1 MHIGNFVEVKASRI
15 GAGSRAGH
23 FSYIGDAKVGADVNI
38 GAGTVTCNY
47 DGEKKN
53 ETVIEDGAFIG
64 SDTMLVAPV
73 RVGRKASTGAGSVVT
88 KDVPDGVKVA
98 GVPARAVPKP
108 SKRAKAKRD
117 KRPARRAKSV
127 DSDTFIA
134 LIFLVL
140 GIIVFILVVA
150 AEAGVIA
157 GMRERAMRE
166 PAESRVDALRR
177 FYHERQLTL
186 SSLTLARNLALV
198 GVTAIVVFLVLREWS
213 DSWLAL
219 AVTTSPSPP
228 RSFSFRRFRGL
239 WSRRTRTAGRSRSRP
254 FVAFTRMAFRLPV
267 LLLDAPMGVVLRTWQ
282 RKQAAVAGGAEELI
296 LLIEMEEASA
306 SLHEDERDMI
316 RGVIE
321 LEFTAVREIMV
332 PRTDIV
338 AVDADATL
346 DDVAAL
352 MVERGFS
359 RVPVYKENLDNIA
372 GIVHGKEMMKYLAKK
387 GGPQPTFQEI
397 MRPAYFVPE
406 SKKVHALL
414 NEMRKNQI
422 SIAIVVDEYGGTAGL
437 VTVEDVLEEIVGEI
451 RDEFD
456 IEEQPVQ
463 LLTPDEVIIDARVAI
478 DDLSEMFDI
487 QIKKN
492 DFDSIGG
499 LIINELGRIPSVG
512 DNVRVNGI
520 SLKVLSVA
528 GRRIKKVR
536 VTKLPEHEPG
546 HGRRK
551 RHSLIRRESRSK

>member
-1 MHIGNFVEVKASRI
+1 
-15 GAGSRAGH
+15 
-23 FSYIGDAKVGADVNI
+23 
-38 GAGTVTCNY
+38 
-47 DGEKKN
+47 
-53 ETVIEDGAFIG
+53 
-64 SDTMLVAPV
+64 
-73 RVGRKASTGAGSVVT
+73 
-88 KDVPDGVKVA
+88 
-98 GVPARAVPKP
+98 
-108 SKRAKAKRD
+108 
-117 KRPARRAKSV
+117 V
-127 DSDTFIA
+127 DSDTLIA
-134 LIFLVL
+134 VLFLIV

-157 GMRERAMRE
+157 GMRERALRE

-219 AVTTSPSPP
+219 AATTVAVAAAFLLLQAFPRTLVTQDPN
-228 RSFSFRRFRGL
+228 RWQIAL
-239 WSRRTRTAGRSRSRP
+239 RP
-254 FVAFTRMAFRLPV
+254 FVAFIRMAFRLPV

-338 AVDADATL
+338 AIDVNATI
-346 DDVAAL
+346 DDVAAI
-352 MVERGFS
+352 MVERGIS
-359 RVPVYKENLDNIA
+359 RVPAYEENLDNIT
-372 GIVHGKEMMKYLAKK
+372 GIVHGKEVMKHLAKND
-387 GGPQPTFQEI
+387 GQRPTLKEI
-397 MRPAYFVPE
+397 MRTAYAVPE
-406 SKKVHALL
+406 SKKVHELL
-414 NEMRKNQI
+414 TEMRKNQI
-422 SIAIVVDEYGGTAGL
+422 SIGIVVDEYGGTAGL

-456 IEEQPVQ
+456 IEDQPVQ
-463 LLTPDEVIIDARVAI
+463 LLTPDEVIVDARVGI
-478 DDLSEMFDI
+478 DDLSEMFDV

-499 LIINELGRIPSVG
+499 FIINELGRIPSVG

-536 VTKLPEHEPG
+536 VTKLAEHKPEPG
-546 HGRRK
+546 GDNGVR
-551 RHSLIRRESRSK
+551 

>member
-1 MHIGNFVEVKASRI
+1 VA
-15 GAGSRAGH
+15 
-23 FSYIGDAKVGADVNI
+23 
-38 GAGTVTCNY
+38 
-47 DGEKKN
+47 
-53 ETVIEDGAFIG
+53 
-64 SDTMLVAPV
+64 SDTL
-73 RVGRKASTGAGSVVT
+73 
-88 KDVPDGVKVA
+88 
-98 GVPARAVPKP
+98 
-108 SKRAKAKRD
+108 
-117 KRPARRAKSV
+117 
-127 DSDTFIA
+127 IA
-134 LIFLVL
+134 LVFLAL
-140 GIIVFILVVA
+140 GIAVFILVVA

-219 AVTTSPSPP
+219 AVTTVAVAAAFLLLQAFP
-228 RSFSFRRFRGL
+228 RTLVAQDPNR
-239 WSRRTRTAGRSRSRP
+239 WQTALRP
-254 FVAFTRMAFRLPV
+254 FVAFIRMAFRVPV

-338 AVDADATL
+338 AVEAKATL

-359 RVPVYKENLDNIA
+359 RLPVYQENLDNIA
-372 GIVHGKEMMKYLAKK
+372 GIVHGKEVMKYLAKK
-387 GGPQPTFQEI
+387 SELQPRLQDI

-406 SKKVHALL
+406 SKKVHQLL
-414 NEMRKNQI
+414 AEMRKNQI

-437 VTVEDVLEEIVGEI
+437 AAVEDVLEEIVGEI

-456 IEEQPVQ
+456 KEDQTVQ
-463 LLTPDEVIIDARVAI
+463 LLTPDEVIVDARVAI

-536 VTKLPEHEPG
+536 VTKLPEHQPEPG
-546 HGRRK
+546 SGNG
-551 RHSLIRRESRSK
+551 IR

>member
-1 MHIGNFVEVKASRI
+1 M
-15 GAGSRAGH
+15 
-23 FSYIGDAKVGADVNI
+23 
-38 GAGTVTCNY
+38 
-47 DGEKKN
+47 
-53 ETVIEDGAFIG
+53 
-64 SDTMLVAPV
+64 
-73 RVGRKASTGAGSVVT
+73 
-88 KDVPDGVKVA
+88 
-98 GVPARAVPKP
+98 
-108 SKRAKAKRD
+108 
-117 KRPARRAKSV
+117 
-127 DSDTFIA
+127 DSDSLIA
-134 LIFLVL
+134 LIFLL
-140 GIIVFILVVA
+140 IGIIVFILVVA

-219 AVTTSPSPP
+219 AVTTVAIAAAFLLLQAFP
-228 RSFSFRRFRGL
+228 RALVAQDPNRWQIAL
-239 WSRRTRTAGRSRSRP
+239 RP
-254 FVAFTRMAFRLPV
+254 FVAFTRMAFRIPV

-359 RVPVYKENLDNIA
+359 RVVVYKENLDNIA
-372 GIVHGKEMMKYLAKK
+372 GIVHGKEVLKHLAKK
-387 GGPQPTFQEI
+387 GGAQPNLQEI

-492 DFDSIGG
+492 DFDSVGG

-536 VTKLPEHEPG
+536 VTKQPEHQPG
-546 HGRRK
+546 PGGENGVR
-551 RHSLIRRESRSK
+551 

>member
-1 MHIGNFVEVKASRI
+1 
-15 GAGSRAGH
+15 
-23 FSYIGDAKVGADVNI
+23 
-38 GAGTVTCNY
+38 
-47 DGEKKN
+47 
-53 ETVIEDGAFIG
+53 
-64 SDTMLVAPV
+64 
-73 RVGRKASTGAGSVVT
+73 
-88 KDVPDGVKVA
+88 
-98 GVPARAVPKP
+98 
-108 SKRAKAKRD
+108 
-117 KRPARRAKSV
+117 V
-127 DSDTFIA
+127 DSDTLIA
-134 LIFLVL
+134 LVFLIL
-140 GIIVFILVVA
+140 GIAIFIMVVA

-157 GMRERAMRE
+157 GMRERVMRE

-219 AVTTSPSPP
+219 AATTVAVAAAFLLLQAFP
-228 RSFSFRRFRGL
+228 RTLVSQNP
-239 WSRRTRTAGRSRSRP
+239 GRWQVALRP
-254 FVAFTRMAFRLPV
+254 FVGFIRMAFRIPV

-338 AVDADATL
+338 AVESKATL
-346 DDVAAL
+346 RDVAAM
-352 MVERGFS
+352 MVERGIS
-359 RVPVYKENLDNIA
+359 RVPVYEDNFDNIV
-372 GIVHGKEMMKYLAKK
+372 GIVHAKEVMKYLAKK
-387 GGPQPTFQEI
+387 DGPQPSIQEI

-406 SKKVHALL
+406 SKKVHELL
-414 NEMRKNQI
+414 AEMRKNQI

-456 IEEQPVQ
+456 KEEQPVQ
-463 LLTPDEVIIDARVAI
+463 LVTEDEVIVDARVAI

-487 QIKKN
+487 QLKKN

-536 VTKLPEHEPG
+536 VTKLGEHEP
-546 HGRRK
+546 
-551 RHSLIRRESRSK
+551 ESQSENGVR

>member
-1 MHIGNFVEVKASRI
+1 MDN
-15 GAGSRAGH
+15 
-23 FSYIGDAKVGADVNI
+23 
-38 GAGTVTCNY
+38 
-47 DGEKKN
+47 
-53 ETVIEDGAFIG
+53 
-64 SDTMLVAPV
+64 
-73 RVGRKASTGAGSVVT
+73 
-88 KDVPDGVKVA
+88 
-98 GVPARAVPKP
+98 
-108 SKRAKAKRD
+108 
-117 KRPARRAKSV
+117 
-127 DSDTFIA
+127 DSLIA
-134 LIFLVL
+134 LVFLVL
-140 GIIVFILVVA
+140 GIIVFIMVVA

-157 GMRERAMRE
+157 GMRERALRE

-213 DSWLAL
+213 ESWLAL
-219 AVTTSPSPP
+219 AVTTIAIAAAFLLLQAFP
-228 RSFSFRRFRGL
+228 RTLVAQDPNRWQIAL
-239 WSRRTRTAGRSRSRP
+239 RP
-254 FVAFTRMAFRLPV
+254 FVAFIRMLFRIPV
-267 LLLDAPMGVVLRTWQ
+267 LVLDAPMGVVLRTWQ

-359 RVPVYKENLDNIA
+359 RVPVYEENLDNIA
-372 GIVHGKEMMKYLAKK
+372 GIVHGKEVMKYLARK
-387 GGPQPTFQEI
+387 GGPQPTLQEI

-414 NEMRKNQI
+414 SEMRKNQI

-437 VTVEDVLEEIVGEI
+437 LTVEDVLEEIVGEI

-463 LLTPDEVIIDARVAI
+463 LLTPEEVIIDARVAI

-492 DFDSIGG
+492 DFDSVGG

-536 VTKLPEHEPG
+536 VTKLPDHEPG
-546 HGRRK
+546 PAGENGVR
-551 RHSLIRRESRSK
+551 

>member
-1 MHIGNFVEVKASRI
+1 M
-15 GAGSRAGH
+15 
-23 FSYIGDAKVGADVNI
+23 
-38 GAGTVTCNY
+38 
-47 DGEKKN
+47 
-53 ETVIEDGAFIG
+53 
-64 SDTMLVAPV
+64 
-73 RVGRKASTGAGSVVT
+73 
-88 KDVPDGVKVA
+88 
-98 GVPARAVPKP
+98 
-108 SKRAKAKRD
+108 
-117 KRPARRAKSV
+117 
-127 DSDTFIA
+127 DSDTLVAVVF
-134 LIFLVL
+134 LIL
-140 GIIVFILVVA
+140 GVFVFILVVA

-186 SSLTLARNLALV
+186 SSLTLTRNLALV

-219 AVTTSPSPP
+219 AATTVAIAAAFLLLQAFP
-228 RSFSFRRFRGL
+228 RTLVAQDPNRWQIALG
-239 WSRRTRTAGRSRSRP
+239 P
-254 FVAFTRMAFRLPV
+254 FVAFTRMVFRLPV
-267 LLLDAPMGVVLRTWQ
+267 LVLDAPMGVVLRTWQ
-282 RKQAAVAGGAEELI
+282 RKQAAVAGGTEELI

-338 AVDADATL
+338 ALELDASL

-352 MVERGFS
+352 MAERGFS
-359 RVPVYKENLDNIA
+359 RVPIYNENLDNIA
-372 GIVHGKEMMKYLAKK
+372 GIVHGKEMLRYLARNS
-387 GGPQPTFQEI
+387 GPQPSLQDVL
-397 MRPAYFVPE
+397 RPVYFVPE

-414 NEMRKNQI
+414 ADMRKNQI
-422 SIAIVVDEYGGTAGL
+422 SIAIVIDEYGGTAGL

-463 LLTPDEVIIDARVAI
+463 LLTPDEAIVDARVAI

-520 SLKVLSVA
+520 TLKVLSVA

-536 VTKLPEHEPG
+536 VTKLPEHQAEPSG
-546 HGRRK
+546 ENGVR
-551 RHSLIRRESRSK
+551 

>member
-1 MHIGNFVEVKASRI
+1 
-15 GAGSRAGH
+15 
-23 FSYIGDAKVGADVNI
+23 
-38 GAGTVTCNY
+38 
-47 DGEKKN
+47 
-53 ETVIEDGAFIG
+53 
-64 SDTMLVAPV
+64 
-73 RVGRKASTGAGSVVT
+73 
-88 KDVPDGVKVA
+88 
-98 GVPARAVPKP
+98 
-108 SKRAKAKRD
+108 
-117 KRPARRAKSV
+117 V
-127 DSDTFIA
+127 DNDSLIA
-134 LIFLVL
+134 LVFLVF
-140 GIIVFILVVA
+140 GIIVFIMVVA
-150 AEAGVIA
+150 AEAGLIA
-157 GMRERAMRE
+157 GMRERALRE
-166 PAESRVDALRR
+166 SAESRVDALRR

-213 DSWLAL
+213 ESWLAL
-219 AVTTSPSPP
+219 AVTTVAVAAAFLLLQAFP
-228 RSFSFRRFRGL
+228 RALVAQDPNRWQIAL
-239 WSRRTRTAGRSRSRP
+239 RP
-254 FVAFTRMAFRLPV
+254 FVAFTRMAFRFPV

-359 RVPVYKENLDNIA
+359 RVPVYEENLDNIA
-372 GIVHGKEMMKYLAKK
+372 GIVHGKEVMKYLAKK
-387 GGPQPTFQEI
+387 GDPQPTLQEI

-492 DFDSIGG
+492 DFDSVGG

-520 SLKVLSVA
+520 SLKVLSVV

-536 VTKLPEHEPG
+536 VTKMPEHQPG
-546 HGRRK
+546 PGGENGVR
-551 RHSLIRRESRSK
+551 